1 MCSTVNELMRN
12 HYPQSFVMI
21 VARSG
26 MEEPQEEAF
35 VKQVR
40 LDWRVP
46 EHIRTQYAT
55 NFAVTHGEHEFYMLF
70 FELQKPVLLGEPE
83 EIRAQIEQIETVPV
97 ECIARIA
104 MSAERIQAVIDALQ
118 EHLEKYN
125 RRKEFE

>member
-1 MCSTVNELMRN
+1 
-12 HYPQSFVMI
+12 
-21 VARSG
+21 
-26 MEEPQEEAF
+26 MEEPEDKGF

-70 FELQKPVLLGEPE
+70 FELQRPILLGEPE
-83 EIRAQIEQIETVPV
+83 EIEARIEQIESIPV

-118 EHLEKYN
+118 EHLEKYKH
-125 RRKEFE
+125 RREFE